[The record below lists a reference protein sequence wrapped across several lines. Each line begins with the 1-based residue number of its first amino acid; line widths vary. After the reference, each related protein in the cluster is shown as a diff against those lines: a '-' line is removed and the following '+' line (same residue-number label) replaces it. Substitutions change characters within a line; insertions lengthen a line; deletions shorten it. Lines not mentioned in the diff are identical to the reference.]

1 MPDRASHAT
10 LQPLRAFRLAA
21 RRRIRFVLTDIDD
34 TLTFAGR
41 LAADTY
47 AALERLERAGI
58 AVVPVTAAPAG
69 WCDLIARFWP
79 VRAVIGENGG
89 FYFRRDPGTL
99 AILRAFWL
107 GEEARAGSM
116 ARLAGIA
123 DRIVAAIPGAR
134 TAADQ
139 PFRQTSWAIEPDM
152 PETATRIAAAWRDAG
167 ARSTVNSL
175 WALGWFGAFDKLAMA
190 LRCGREVLGVD
201 LASDPDAAVY
211 VGDSLNDEPMFRFF
225 PHAVGVATVRTYLD
239 RLDALPAY
247 VTDGPGGAGFVELAD
262 ALLAAR

>member
-1 MPDRASHAT
+1 MPDRTSHAT
-10 LQPLRAFRLAA
+10 LRPLSTFPTAA

-89 FYFRRDPGTL
+89 FYFRRDADTRG
-99 AILRAFWL
+99 IFRAFWL
-107 GEEARAGSM
+107 SEQARVRSM
-116 ARLAGIA
+116 ARLAEIA
-123 DRIVAAIPGAR
+123 DTILAAFPSAR

-139 PFRQTSWAIEPDM
+139 PFRQTSRAIEPGT
-152 PETATRIAAAWRDAG
+152 PETADRIAAAWRAAG

-175 WALGWFGAFDKLAMA
+175 WALGWFGEFDKLAMA
-190 LRCGREVLGVD
+190 LRLGREILGVD
-201 LASDPDAAVY
+201 LASERDAVVY

-225 PHAVGVATVRTYLD
+225 PHAVGVATVRAYLA

-247 VTDGPGGAGFVELAD
+247 VTDGPGGAGFVEIAD

>member
-1 MPDRASHAT
+1 MPEHADRSAMR
-10 LQPLRAFRLAA
+10 PLSAFPAAA
-21 RRRIRFVLTDIDD
+21 RRRIRLVLTDIDD
-34 TLTFAGR
+34 TLTFVGR
-41 LAADTY
+41 LSADTY

-89 FYFRRDPGTL
+89 FSFRRDADPR
-99 AILRAFWL
+99 AILRDFWL
-107 GEEARAGSM
+107 DEEARASAM
-116 ARLAGIA
+116 ARLAEIA
-123 DRIVAAIPGAR
+123 DTILAAFPDAR

-139 PFRQTSWAIEPDM
+139 PFRQTSWAIEPGT
-152 PETATRIAAAWRDAG
+152 PETADRIAAAWRDAG
-167 ARSTVNSL
+167 ARSTINSL

-190 LRCGREVLGVD
+190 LRLGREVLGVD
-201 LASDPDAAVY
+201 LETDRDAVVY

-225 PHAVGVATVRTYLD
+225 PHAVGVATVRASLD